1 MGQAIVID
9 DLHVALVPRIDG
21 SETTWV
27 VFGTAR
33 CAAIGQDSRG
43 GVLTCGPRS
52 FDHRHTGVVGHGSGG
67 WAR

>member
-27 VFGTAR
+27 VFPNAAR

-43 GVLTCGPRS
+43 GVLTWVR
-52 FDHRHTGVVGHGSGG
+52 
-67 WAR
+67 AA